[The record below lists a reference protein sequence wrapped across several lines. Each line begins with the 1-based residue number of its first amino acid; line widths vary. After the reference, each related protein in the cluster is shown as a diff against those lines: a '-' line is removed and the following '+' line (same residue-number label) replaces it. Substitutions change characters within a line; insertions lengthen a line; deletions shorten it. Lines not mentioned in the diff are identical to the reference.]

1 MDAQSRVLMRYANI
15 ADLLITNY
23 PRITSASDLAW
34 NTELYLG
41 SATPNITLPAIS
53 STDFAQELRIIF
65 IASGTTAAFTAPTG
79 VYVADEEGFAGLA
92 TGNTLSLS
100 DLTTGS
106 YYECSFAVLDS
117 THITAIVKEWT
128 TA

>member
-1 MDAQSRVLMRYANI
+1 MDAQSRILLRYANI
-15 ADLLITNY
+15 ADLLITSY
-23 PRITSASDLAW
+23 PRITSASALAW

-41 SATPNITLPAIS
+41 SSTPAVTLPAIS
-53 STDFAQELRIIF
+53 STDFAQEIRIIF
-65 IASGTTAAFTAPTG
+65 IASGTTASFTAPTG
-79 VYVADEEGFAGLA
+79 VYLADDDGFSGLS

-106 YYECSFAVLDS
+106 YYECSFVVLDA
-117 THITAIVKEWT
+117 THITVIVKEWA